1 MNKNFTA
8 LILIVLAF
16 GAYFTFTS
24 AKIDEVKAINE
35 SNKQYEE
42 AIAKADQLIKVRD
55 KLRDDYNAISDMDK
69 DRLNKM
75 VPNIAD
81 NIRLAIDLNN
91 LAFKYGYT
99 LRNVNI
105 SNPQSTDD
113 IIKAKSAEGNPTSNK
128 PMTAGQ
134 IMPITISFSVT
145 SPFAK
150 FRTFM
155 TEIESNLR
163 IMDLTSLT
171 MTVNDS
177 GIYDFSVTYKTYWL
191 KQ

>member
-8 LILIVLAF
+8 LILLVLAF

-24 AKIDEVKAINE
+24 GKIQEVKALRA
-35 SNKQYEE
+35 SNQQYED

-55 KLRDDYNAISDMDK
+55 KLRDDYNGISDLDK
-69 DRLNKM
+69 ERLNKM

-99 LRNVNI
+99 LRNISI
-105 SNPQSTDD
+105 SNPQSADD
-113 IIKAKSAEGNPTSNK
+113 VIKAKAAEDNSSNTKTVGN
-128 PMTAGQ
+128 GQ
-134 IMPITISFSVT
+134 MVPITISFSVV

-150 FRTFM
+150 FRSFM

-171 MTVNDS
+171 MTVNDT
-177 GIYDFSVTYKTYWL
+177 GNYDFSVVYKTYWL
-191 KQ
+191 KK